1 MVVVVTIIYAFA
13 VYFLRDLSFFYTN
26 DDVLLDQITSG
37 RISGIQ
43 SPVTSFISQILG
55 TFMSIIYMIF
65 PNNISFFG
73 LFQIMVGYLIIVSI
87 LILIYKTSNHFSKIL
102 GIVILL
108 MITPQFILAPTFT
121 ITAAISTCLGVVGL
135 TYIFLQRA
143 DISIFLIFLNLY
155 IIGYIFRPLSF
166 ALVNLI
172 MVPGIFIFLYSKRLY
187 FRIDKVKIIL
197 TFTVVSLIILI
208 DKAIYYYRQTTAG
221 IKEYWDIQSSIINFN
236 PAALVLQQKIISG
249 DAMQNIW
256 SNVDYIILS
265 NWAYVN
271 KQVFSIEN
279 FQYSLTFVNDWIGL
293 RGFLNSDPKL
303 VISDFYDLFLSQIQL
318 LFLIIFIILVASYFK
333 ELKEIKYVFF
343 LQFFINFFVLYYLGS
358 TLRIPDRLFYSFL
371 VVILLT
377 IFLFSLIN
385 VPKIDTKIKLNVLII
400 SLILILPFH
409 MTDIFGINNLF
420 KSNQSKLEF
429 QVLRKSEINNF
440 SNSGIFI
447 GPISY
452 FPDNYQNAIK
462 VDVVNNSLS
471 KRTILLSWANF
482 SPNWNK
488 QLENNFLDK
497 SNLLNSL
504 AKKKNVYWISNS
516 YLAEILNYHMN
527 DHEIYRGKLCSL
539 MKLNG
544 NDNAEIFTYQAKES
558 DC

>member
-1 MVVVVTIIYAFA
+1 
-13 VYFLRDLSFFYTN
+13 
-26 DDVLLDQITSG
+26 
-37 RISGIQ
+37 
-43 SPVTSFISQILG
+43 
-55 TFMSIIYMIF
+55 
-65 PNNISFFG
+65 
-73 LFQIMVGYLIIVSI
+73 
-87 LILIYKTSNHFSKIL
+87 
-102 GIVILL
+102 
-108 MITPQFILAPTFT
+108 
-121 ITAAISTCLGVVGL
+121 
-135 TYIFLQRA
+135 
-143 DISIFLIFLNLY
+143 
-155 IIGYIFRPLSF
+155 
-166 ALVNLI
+166 
-172 MVPGIFIFLYSKRLY
+172 LY

-197 TFTVVSLIILI
+197 TFTVVGFVILI

-236 PAALVLQQKIISG
+236 PAALILQQKIISG
-249 DAMQNIW
+249 DAMKNIW

-293 RGFLNSDPKL
+293 SGFLNSDPKL
-303 VISDFYDLFLSQIQL
+303 IISDIYDLFLSQIQL
-318 LFLIIFIILVASYFK
+318 LFLIVLIISIAYYFK
-333 ELKEIKYVFF
+333 ELNGIKHVFF
-343 LQFFINFFVLYYLGS
+343 FQSFINFFVLYYLGS

-385 VPKIDTKIKLNVLII
+385 TPKNDSKIKLNVLIY
-400 SLILILPFH
+400 SLILILFFH
-409 MTDIFGINNLF
+409 MTDIFGLNNLI
-420 KSNQSKLEF
+420 KNNQSKLEF

-440 SNSGIFI
+440 SNSAIFV

-462 VDVVNNSLS
+462 LDVVNTSLS

-482 SPNWNK
+482 SPNWYK

-544 NDNAEIFTYQAKES
+544 NDNAEIFTYQAKEN